1 MEIDNDDFISHFKEN
16 INKKS
21 KNIAI
26 IGLGYVGLPLALT
39 FAETG
44 FKVIGI
50 DIDQKKINELNQNR
64 SYLRHIHSSRIEK
77 VISSK
82 NLIPTLDF
90 ALVKSCI
97 AIILCVPT
105 PLSKNREPNLEYIT
119 KTLTSLKPY
128 LKKGQLLSLES
139 TTYPGTTEEILMPLV
154 KSLGFKIGED
164 FFLVYSPER
173 EDPGNKNYTT
183 ATIPKVIG
191 GITPHCKNLG
201 IELYSKIIDKLIP
214 VSSTRTA
221 EITKLLEN
229 IHRAVNIGL
238 MNELKILSD
247 KMDID
252 LYEVIDAAATKP
264 FGFTPYYPGP
274 GLGGHCIPID
284 PFYLT
289 WKAREYGMNTKFIEL
304 AGEINASM
312 PQYVVEKVFNAL
324 NDKGKSIKN
333 SKILVLGL
341 SYKKN
346 IDDIRESP
354 SLEIMDILLRKGAD
368 IKYSDPYILKLPRV
382 RKYNLEI
389 ENINISEKN
398 LNIFDCVLLLTD
410 HDEFPYE
417 IIKNK
422 SKLIIDTRGR
432 FKASENI
439 IRA

>member
-1 MEIDNDDFISHFKEN
+1 MFYKELRKK
-16 INKKS
+16 ILTKKS
-21 KNIAI
+21 KICVL
-26 IGLGYVGLPLALT
+26 GLGYVGLPLALT
-39 FAETG
+39 FAENG
-44 FKVIGI
+44 FTVVGI
-50 DIDQKKINELNQNR
+50 DIDQKKINKLNQQQ
-64 SYLRHIHSSRIEK
+64 SYLRHIDDNRISS

-82 NLIPTLDF
+82 KLIPTIDF
-90 ALVKSCI
+90 SFVESCI

-105 PLSKNREPNLEYIT
+105 PLSKNREPNLEFIT
-119 KTLTSLKPY
+119 ETLTSLKNY
-128 LKKGQLLSLES
+128 LKRGQLLSLES

-154 KSLGFKIGED
+154 KSLGFTIGED

-173 EDPGNKNYTT
+173 EDPGNNKFTT

-191 GITPHCKNLG
+191 GITPQCKELG
-201 IELYSKIIDKLIP
+201 IELYSKIIEELIP

-221 EITKLLEN
+221 EITKLVEN

-324 NDKGKSIKN
+324 NNKTKSIKN

-354 SLEIMDILLRKGAD
+354 SLEIIDILLKKGAD

-382 RKYNLEI
+382 RKYNLAI
-389 ENINISEKN
+389 ENINITKMN
-398 LNIFDCVLLLTD
+398 LNSFDCVILLTD
-410 HDEFPYE
+410 HDAFPYE
-417 IIKNK
+417 MIRKN
-422 SKLIIDTRGR
+422 SQLIIDTRGR
-432 FKASENI
+432 FKSSKNI